1 MSFFRVVCD
10 LQKNWEYSVKGSH
23 KQPHQVSLII
33 ILHYY
38 GTWLLLMNQ
47 YQCHIVNQSSQ
58 FIHMSSVFT
67 CSLSLFQDC
76 IQDTILHL
84 VIMPLLALLGC
95 EGFSYFSL
103 FLMSL
108 NILRIG
114 QGYCRV
120 LFSWNLSDVFLTSG
134 HDWGLWVWG
143 RKIVEV
149 KFNFHC
155 IIPMICTINMIYDCW
170 CWPWWHGS
178 VRQVFPL

>member
-84 VIMPLLALLGC
+84 GIMPLLALLGLW
-95 EGFSYFSL
+95 GFLIFFLVFDVLEHFEDWSGILQSALLLEFVWCFSHEWTWL
-103 FLMSL
+103 GVMSL
-108 NILRIG
+108 GEEDRRG
-114 QGYCRV
+114 KV
-120 LFSWNLSDVFLTSG
+120 
-134 HDWGLWVWG
+134 
-143 RKIVEV
+143 
-149 KFNFHC
+149 
-155 IIPMICTINMIYDCW
+155 
-170 CWPWWHGS
+170 
-178 VRQVFPL
+178 